1 MSPKAQI
8 PSHRKPRNSK
18 MNTALRA
25 GVTGGVMGTIA
36 LTAAASPSFAAD
48 NKAPTETM
56 EMPTLSGNLESSAT
70 AAADSIQQS
79 ALTYELQEAQG
90 SAVTKAKEQAKENKE
105 KAEAKAKAEAQRKA
119 EAARKAAKAAEK
131 ARASRS
137 DDRGSLQNASAEAPS
152 PSSSSPSQTKGSG
165 NAATLIN
172 FLKGQVGKAYVSGAT
187 GPSAYDCSGL
197 TQAAFKTVGVSL
209 PRVSQ
214 SQSTTGTPVSLS
226 NVQPGDI
233 LYWGSAGSAYH
244 VAVYIGDGKFIGAQ
258 NPSKGVV
265 EANMSYDQPTGAV
278 RVL

>member
-36 LTAAASPSFAAD
+36 LTAAAPSFAAD
-48 NKAPTETM
+48 KQAPTETI
-56 EMPTLSGNLESSAT
+56 EMPTLSGDLESSAT

-105 KAEAKAKAEAQRKA
+105 KAEAKAKAEAKRKA
-119 EAARKAAKAAEK
+119 EAARKAARAAAE
-131 ARASRS
+131 RASRS
-137 DDRGSLQNASAEAPS
+137 DDRGSLQAASASE
-152 PSSSSPSQTKGSG
+152 SSSSSTPSQVKGSG
-165 NAATLIN
+165 NVATLIN
-172 FLKGQVGKAYVSGAT
+172 FLKGQVGKAYVMGAT
-187 GPSAYDCSGL
+187 GPSAYDCSSL
-197 TQAAFKTVGVSL
+197 TQAAFKQVGVSL
-209 PRVSQ
+209 PRTSQ
-214 SQSTTGTPVSLS
+214 PQSTTGTDVPLS
-226 NVQPGDI
+226 SVQPGDI
-233 LYWGSAGSAYH
+233 LYWGGKGSAYH

-265 EANMSYDQPTGAV
+265 EAPMNYDQPSGAV

>member
-36 LTAAASPSFAAD
+36 LTAAATPSFAAD

-70 AAADSIQQS
+70 AAADSLQQS

-105 KAEAKAKAEAQRKA
+105 KAEAKAKAEAKRKA
-119 EAARKAAKAAEK
+119 EAARKAAKAAADRED
-131 ARASRS
+131 RASRS
-137 DDRGSLQNASAEAPS
+137 DSRDSLQNNSAEAPS
-152 PSSSSPSQTKGSG
+152 SSTPSPAKGSG

-214 SQSTTGTPVSLS
+214 AQSSTGTEVSLS
-226 NVQPGDI
+226 NLQPGDI
-233 LYWGSAGSAYH
+233 LYWGGKGSAYH
-244 VAVYIGDGKFIGAQ
+244 VGVYIGDGKFIGAQ